1 MRKGGNEMA
10 ASLRVV
16 HFINAFYGGLGGE
29 EAAQTAIHL
38 QEGAVGPGRLLAQRL
53 DGRGEVAATII
64 CGDGYFAEHE
74 EDVATWVKARL
85 EALRPDVL
93 IAGPAFRSGR
103 YGLACGRVCQ
113 EAEAM
118 GIPALTGMHVENPGS
133 DVYRGEHLF
142 IIETEASAVG
152 MPQALERMVALALKR
167 GSGEPLGSAAEEGFL
182 PRAVRRTVPTGRS
195 AATRAVDMALRK
207 WQGESYMSELTIE
220 TFEAI
225 PPPPPLPD
233 LANTLCAVVTESGLV
248 PSGNPDRLPS
258 AAASHWAAYSITGM
272 AHLVPG
278 EWDAVH
284 GGYDNT
290 AALADPNRVVP
301 IDALRDLERE
311 GQIGQLINTLFVT
324 VGNMGALNAMKR
336 MGAEIATDLQ
346 QRGVGA
352 VIVPAT

>member
-1 MRKGGNEMA
+1 MTDPI
-10 ASLRVV
+10 RVV

-29 EAAQTAIHL
+29 EAAQTPIHL
-38 QEGAVGPGRLLAQRL
+38 QEGAVGPGRLLAQQL
-53 DGRGEVAATII
+53 GAHGEVAATII

-74 EDVATWVKARL
+74 ADVAAWVNTRL
-85 EALRPDVL
+85 EALQPDVL

-118 GIPALTGMHVENPGS
+118 GIPAVTGMHVENPGS
-133 DVYRGEHLF
+133 DVYRGEHLY
-142 IIETEASAVG
+142 IVETEGSAVG
-152 MPQALERMVALALKR
+152 MPQALARMAVLALKR
-167 GSGEPLGSAAEEGFL
+167 SGGEPLGSAAEEGFL
-182 PRAVRRTVPTGRS
+182 PRAMRRTVPTGRP
-195 AATRAVDMALRK
+195 AAARAVDMALQK
-207 WQGESYMSELTIE
+207 WRGEPYTSELTIE

-233 LANTLCAVVTESGLV
+233 LTSILCAVVTESGLV
-248 PSGNPDRLPS
+248 LAGNPDRLPS
-258 AAASHWAAYSITGM
+258 AAATHWAAYSIAGM
-272 AHLVPG
+272 ERLVPG
-278 EWDAVH
+278 AWDAVH

-301 IDALRDLERE
+301 IDALRELERE
-311 GQIGQLINTLFVT
+311 GQVGELLDTLFVT

-336 MGAEIATDLQ
+336 MGAEIAADLQ